1 MGTRPVYSDAQA
13 AEAARQKE
21 ERPLPLSGITV
32 ADFSWVLQGPRAT
45 SWLGAMGARVI
56 KIEGQ
61 RRPDQYRNI
70 AIWSDGKIGVDASG
84 AFHTLNFSKLD
95 VAIDF
100 TTPRGLEL
108 ARRIVALSDVVVENF
123 AYGVMDRVGL
133 GYEECKKLR
142 DDVIFVSSSALG
154 RNGPHK
160 HHIAYGN
167 LVHAVS
173 GLNSVIGY
181 DGEFGST
188 GSTFADP
195 LTGSTM
201 VFAIL
206 SALWHRRRT
215 GQGQRIDLSMVESA
229 LMQIPDHVLDYTANG
244 RISKSA
250 GNTQG
255 IAAPHD
261 TYECNVENTYVAIAV
276 YSDDEWLRFRQALGD
291 PEWARDERFRDAPSR
306 FANRNALDEHL
317 RPWVAERSADA
328 ITELL
333 QGAGVSAAPVYHA
346 KAMYE
351 DEHLNARDTFVQ
363 LDHPVVGRKPVI
375 ALPWHLDP
383 GPSEQYWPAPL
394 LGQHTDYVLRD
405 ILGVDEA
412 EIEELRQEK
421 VIV

>member
-1 MGTRPVYSDAQA
+1 MEPRPVYSDAQA
-13 AEAARQKE
+13 SEG
-21 ERPLPLSGITV
+21 LPLSGVTI

-70 AIWSDGKIGVDASG
+70 AIWAGGQGPSVDGSG

-95 VAIDF
+95 IALDF

-108 ARRIVALSDVVVENF
+108 AKQICALSDVVVENF
-123 AYGVMDRVGL
+123 AFGVMERVGL
-133 GYEECKKLR
+133 GYEDVKKLR
-142 DDVIFVSSSALG
+142 EDVIFVSSSALG
-154 RNGPHK
+154 RNGPDK

-244 RISKSA
+244 RVSKSD

-255 IAAPHD
+255 FAAPHD
-261 TYECNVENTYVAIAV
+261 TYECDIENTYVAIAV
-276 YSDDEWLRFRQALGD
+276 YSDDDWRRFAEALGD
-291 PEWARDERFRDAPSR
+291 PEWTQDERFRDARSR
-306 FANRNALDEHL
+306 LANRNALDEHL
-317 RPWVAERSADA
+317 RPWVKQRNRDEVAA
-328 ITELL
+328 LL
-333 QGAGVSAAPVYHA
+333 QSHGVSAAPVYSA
-346 KAMYE
+346 KDMYE
-351 DEHLNARDTFVQ
+351 DEHLNARHAWVQ
-363 LDHPVVGRKPVI
+363 LDHPVVGRKPVGG
-375 ALPWHLDP
+375 LPWHIDP
-383 GPSEQYWPAPL
+383 GPAEQYWPAPL
-394 LGQHTDYVLRD
+394 LGQHTDHVLRD
-405 ILGVDEA
+405 ILHLDEA
-412 EIEELRQEK
+412 EIASLR
-421 VIV
+421 VDGIVA